1 MSHGNPSTNCGG
13 GWGGGGRLLQ
23 PEAGK
28 KAKIGRL
35 LPLGKEYPDLGLE
48 AGHVLD

>member
-1 MSHGNPSTNCGG
+1 MEILAPTVEVAGE
-13 GWGGGGRLLQ
+13 GGGRLLQ